1 MSTALPAE
9 VSVLILGGTKHL
21 SRPLLKWLVDPSKDA
36 DRSGVKISHVRLA
49 DRYLLSN
56 GTSTTYVEPDF
67 WTALKDPRVEYRQ
80 VNLNVDSNL
89 SKTYDHPNGNSYD
102 MVFDFTG
109 EGVGHPE
116 LPEELLMERTA
127 KLAGSI
133 AAESARRR
141 VKSHIRDTIT
151 FLTVDVNAAPIK
163 ESDVVKPKTARAY
176 WWYEAERAAASVP
189 DLPLA
194 ITRSAEVVGPFVLYG
209 SMPARFAFGFLYRH
223 LKEPLKFLW
232 GPDLR
237 LHTIHVQDWCPAMW
251 AIASWTASRSRSSA
265 DDLAGESLP
274 PVRMKD
280 KLQDTLREKVTSSCC
295 SRTETPRAPLF
306 HLVDDTDFDQG
317 KLVNIIREAYGIE
330 AGFVNP
336 LVNAWA
342 RMNLQSVAEDINEK
356 HIHAIEAIVKE
367 TGIQDVALSGWLD
380 TELLANQSIALD
392 GAKTKRVLGREP
404 KVKVDRQRLEEV
416 LDALRALNQFPPRDY

>member
-9 VSVLILGGTKHL
+9 VSVLILGGTKHH
-21 SRPLLKWLVDPSKDA
+21 SRPLLKWLIDPSKDA

-49 DRYLLSN
+49 DKYLVSN

-67 WTALKDPRVEYRQ
+67 WTVLQDPRVEYRQ
-80 VNLNVDSNL
+80 VNLNVESNL
-89 SKTYDHPNGNSYD
+89 SKTYDIPNGGSYD

-109 EGVGHPE
+109 EGIGQPE
-116 LPEELLMERTA
+116 LPEEVLMERTA
-127 KLAGSI
+127 KLARSV
-133 AAESARRR
+133 AAESARRN
-141 VKSHIRDTIT
+141 VKAHVRDTIT

-194 ITRSAEVVGPFVLYG
+194 ITRSAEVVGPYVLSG
-209 SMPARFAFGFLYRH
+209 SIPSRFAFGFLYRH

-237 LHTIHVQDWCPAMW
+237 LHTIHVEDWCPAMW
-251 AIASWTASRSRSSA
+251 AIASWVASRSRSSA

-280 KLQDTLREKVTSSCC
+280 KLQDTLREKVSDCC

-306 HLVDDTDFDQG
+306 HLVDDTDFNQG
-317 KLVNIIREAYGIE
+317 TLINIIRETYGIE

-342 RMNLQSVAEDINEK
+342 RLNLQSVAEDINEK
-356 HIHAIEAIVKE
+356 HVNAIEGIVKE
-367 TGIQDVALSGWLD
+367 TGIQDVLSGWLD

-392 GAKTKRVLGREP
+392 GTKIKRVLGWGP
-404 KVKVDRQRLEEV
+404 KIKVDGQRLEEV